1 VDQSHFKAVKSH
13 HQQWNAVLITFP
25 NIIAE
30 KMSRKHNQKTV
41 SKMDAAD
48 EKSHSMEKAKEHA
61 YFSLA
66 CTSVMNTHLLR
77 SLKESNASSVAERW
91 EWDMRCPICES
102 FLGCWICVVDTSEI
116 KLSGNQQRKNRNT
129 ALLAKSHYKKY
140 HALEKAISLVQSHER
155 LRNAPAAQS
164 KQIQVTPVASTLPP
178 KISARHSQGVKRK
191 SDNTAAVSKK
201 LRTRNATVSNK
212 PVDSKTDEADKAD
225 ESTEST
231 ESSESVEP
239 PEIPT
244 MNRKINSDSK
254 PLSHLSKQSN
264 SYPVHDRS
272 AYHSGASIPLSTK
285 AASSP
290 MSAKFQDRESKAP
303 ASAESRG
310 SSSNENVQK
319 VTKVYNLKPTQFQPT
334 HDADGF
340 YLGPDLKPRL
350 DKPRGW
356 VPGCDSD
363 EEDIDDSY

>member
-1 VDQSHFKAVKSH
+1 
-13 HQQWNAVLITFP
+13 
-25 NIIAE
+25 
-30 KMSRKHNQKTV
+30 
-41 SKMDAAD
+41 MDAAD
-48 EKSHSMEKAKEHA
+48 EKSHPMEKAKEHA

-116 KLSGNQQRKNRNT
+116 KLSDNQQRKNRNT

-155 LRNAPAAQS
+155 LRSAPAAQS
-164 KQIQVTPVASTLPP
+164 KVTPVASTLPP

-191 SDNTAAVSKK
+191 SNNTAAVSKK
-201 LRTRNATVSNK
+201 LRTQNATVSNK
-212 PVDSKTDEADKAD
+212 PVDSETDEADKAD
-225 ESTEST
+225 ESSS
-231 ESSESVEP
+231 ESSESLESDISVEP
-239 PEIPT
+239 PQIPT
-244 MNRKINSDSK
+244 MNRKINSDPK
-254 PLSHLSKQSN
+254 PLPHPSKQSN
-264 SYPVHDRS
+264 LYPIHDRS
-272 AYHSGASIPLSTK
+272 AYHSSASIPLSSK
-285 AASSP
+285 AAPSP
-290 MSAKFQDRESKAP
+290 MSAKSQDRESKAP

-356 VPGCDSD
+356 LPGCDSD